1 MTYPTEYKRTGP
13 IIIGVYDI
21 YVNRLRDLSHTL
33 YIYASY
39 ASSTRTY
46 VKVGLQHVWRPMEGD
61 DVV

>member
-1 MTYPTEYKRTGP
+1 MTYTVESECTGS
-13 IIIGVYDI
+13 ITIGVYDI

>member
-1 MTYPTEYKRTGP
+1 MMYTWDPDCQRP
-13 IIIGVYDI
+13 IVLGVHGI
-21 YVNRLRDLSHTL
+21 YVNRLCDLSQTI

-46 VKVGLQHVWRPMEGD
+46 VKVGLQHFWRPMEGD